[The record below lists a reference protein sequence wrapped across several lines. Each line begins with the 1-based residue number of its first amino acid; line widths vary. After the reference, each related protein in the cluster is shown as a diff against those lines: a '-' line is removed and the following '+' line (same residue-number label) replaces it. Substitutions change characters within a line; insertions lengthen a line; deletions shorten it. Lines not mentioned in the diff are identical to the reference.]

1 MRGCGEGRISEG
13 GRAGVAE
20 EERVLAVVVKHE
32 RRLRLVEERRVQDA
46 AAIGREL
53 TREEAQ
59 PAALAL

>member
-1 MRGCGEGRISEG
+1 
-13 GRAGVAE
+13 VAE
-20 EERVLAVVVKHE
+20 EERVLGAVVKHE